1 MSQDTPRAQRTH
13 IGIFGPTNAGKSSL
27 LNALLHQQAAI
38 TSPVAGTTTDVVY
51 RNMEIHGL
59 GPCTLMDTPGW
70 DDFTALQ
77 EQRLQRTKQVIDKT
91 DIALIVIP
99 QEEGEQ
105 DKEMRTIALEW
116 SRKFHSNTRIIYLV
130 NHFRTLPPHNT
141 SHKGASVDTP
151 LQVNC
156 HTGEGIEALLSLL
169 KEGKTGIQA
178 TQDLTAGLT
187 QPGDIVLLVMPQ
199 DASAPQG
206 RLIMPQVQTIRHLLD
221 KGCNPLCTTPQQLT
235 CCLQSLNTP
244 PALIITDSQVFA
256 QVEALTPSG
265 TRLTS
270 FSILLA
276 CQKGDPLVLLQGAK
290 RLLTLSSDARIL
302 IAEACSHTPQHE
314 DIGRV
319 KLPAMLRKKLG
330 ENISI
335 DIVSGNDF
343 PADMTHYDLVI
354 HCGACLF
361 TRTHV
366 MNRIEKVQEWGIP
379 ITNYGMAIAALTGI
393 IDKVS
398 MPL

>member
-1 MSQDTPRAQRTH
+1 MSQDTPRGQRIH

-38 TSPVAGTTTDVVY
+38 TSPIAGTTTDVVY

-70 DDFTALQ
+70 DDETALQ
-77 EQRLQRTKQVIDKT
+77 EQRLQRTQQAIANT
-91 DIALIVIP
+91 DIALIVLS
-99 QEEGEQ
+99 QECLQQ
-105 DKEMRTIALEW
+105 DNEMCTIAREW
-116 SRKFHSNTRIIYLV
+116 KQKFSANTRVIYLA
-130 NHFRTLPPHNT
+130 NYRQTLPQHLPQ
-141 SHKGASVDTP
+141 HKGATVETP
-151 LQVNC
+151 LRVNC
-156 HTGEGIEALLSLL
+156 NTGEGLDVLLTIL
-169 KEGKTGIQA
+169 KEGKSGAQA

-187 QPGDIVLLVMPQ
+187 KAGDIVVLVMPQ
-199 DASAPQG
+199 DGSAPQG

-221 KGCNPLCTTPQQLT
+221 KGCSPLCTTPQQLT
-235 CCLQSLNTP
+235 HCLQSLSSP
-244 PALIITDSQVFA
+244 PALIITDSQVFE
-256 QVEALTPSG
+256 QVEALTPPT

-276 CQKGDPLVLLQGAK
+276 CQKGDPVVMRHGAK
-290 RLLTLSSDARIL
+290 QLLSLAPDARIL

-335 DIVSGNDF
+335 EIVSGNDF
-343 PADMTHYDLVI
+343 PADMSQYDLVI

-366 MNRIEKVQEWGIP
+366 MNRIAKVQEWGIP